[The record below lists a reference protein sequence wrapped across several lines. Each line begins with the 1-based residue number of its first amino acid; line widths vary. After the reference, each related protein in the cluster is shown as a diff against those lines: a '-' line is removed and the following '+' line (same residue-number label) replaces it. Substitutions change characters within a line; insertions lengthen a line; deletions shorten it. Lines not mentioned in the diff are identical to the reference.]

1 MEDKAKMADRDP
13 ELQRILER
21 KASRLKTE
29 VAFFESV
36 NQDGINNVTD
46 SNIERIIRSSP
57 LPVIVDFS
65 ADAWCKPCK
74 VMAPVFDELSREFA
88 NKVLFL
94 KINTDHNPQA
104 STRHRIGSVP
114 TFMMFNG
121 GNRISQR
128 IGAIP
133 KMKFKAWIEEVLQKM
148 Q

>member
-1 MEDKAKMADRDP
+1 MNDPDP
-13 ELQRILER
+13 ELQAIMKR
-21 KASRLKTE
+21 KASSLQTE
-29 VAFFESV
+29 AAFYERV
-36 NQDGINNVTD
+36 NHNGITNITD
-46 SNIERIIRSSP
+46 DTIDDIIRSSP
-57 LPVIVDFS
+57 IPVIVDFS

-74 VMAPVFDELSREFA
+74 VMAPVFDELSRDFA
-88 NKVLFL
+88 NRVLFL

-114 TFMMFNG
+114 TFTMFNG

-128 IGAIP
+128 IGTIP

>member
-1 MEDKAKMADRDP
+1 MNDPDP
-13 ELQRILER
+13 ELQAILRR
-21 KASRLKTE
+21 KASSLQTE
-29 VAFFESV
+29 AAFYERV
-36 NQDGINNVTD
+36 NHNGITNITD
-46 SNIERIIRSSP
+46 DTIDDIIRSSP
-57 LPVIVDFS
+57 IPIIVDFS

-74 VMAPVFDELSREFA
+74 VMAPVFDELSGDFA

-128 IGAIP
+128 IGTIP
-133 KMKFKAWIEEVLQKM
+133 KMKFKAWIEEVLQKL